1 MGHSHGVGVN
11 LQWTQAVEAVEPEV
25 SCTSD
30 ILQPQELVYIPWAL
44 SSLPGFHSPK
54 RATHF
59 IHLNNT
65 VWGIFTDVHP

>member
-1 MGHSHGVGVN
+1 MGHSPGVGVN

-44 SSLPGFHSPK
+44 SSLWASTVLSMPHIS
-54 RATHF
+54 F
-59 IHLNNT
+59 I
-65 VWGIFTDVHP
+65 